1 MSLFILG
8 INHTTAPVEIRER
21 IAFAPDR
28 LAGALDE
35 IRNLPGINEAV
46 ILSTC
51 NRTELYCGND
61 PELEPMHSGQTHDQV
76 INWLAKY
83 HQLSPE
89 ELQAYIYIHPDQE
102 SIRHILRVATGL
114 DSMILG
120 EPQILGQ
127 IKEAYH
133 QANQSG
139 SLGTLLDRLFQHA
152 FSVAK
157 QVRTDTEI
165 GASPVS
171 VAFAAVS
178 LAKQIFGDLGKQT
191 ALLIGA
197 GETIELAA
205 RHLHNNKIGRMIIA
219 NRTVEHA
226 HNLAVEFDA
235 YAIALSELPSHLTEA
250 DIIISSTASP
260 EPILDKASVQQALKT
275 RKHKPMFIVDIAVP
289 RDVEAD
295 VNTLEDVYLYTVD
308 DLQNVIA
315 DNLKSRKK
323 AAIQAEEIIDMQ
335 VKNFVAWMKSLDAV
349 KTIQEFRHKA
359 EASRDEVL
367 QKALQ
372 QLKQG
377 KPSEE
382 VLQFLAHTLT
392 NKLIH
397 NPSVNLKLAG
407 SEGRKE
413 LIRAMRELYGLND
426 KDKDKS

>member
-8 INHTTAPVEIRER
+8 INHKTAPVNIRER

-28 LAGALDE
+28 LADALKE
-35 IRNLPGINEAV
+35 IRKIPGINEAV

-51 NRTELYCGND
+51 NRTELYCGKD
-61 PELEPMHSGQTHDQV
+61 PELAPKQSSQTHDQI

-83 HQLSPE
+83 HRLNPE
-89 ELQAYIYIHPDQE
+89 ELQAYIYIHSERE

-127 IKEAYH
+127 LKDAYH
-133 QANQSG
+133 QASQSG
-139 SLGTLLDRLFQHA
+139 SLGTLLDRLFQHT

-157 QVRTDTEI
+157 QVRTDTQI
-165 GASPVS
+165 GASPIS

-178 LAKQIFGDLGKQT
+178 LAKQIFGDLGNQT

-205 RHLHNNKIGRMIIA
+205 RHMHNNQIGRMIIA

-226 HNLAVEFDA
+226 HNLAMEFDA
-235 YAIALSELPSHLTEA
+235 YAIALSELPSHLAEA

-260 EPILDKASVQQALKT
+260 KPILDKASIQQALKT
-275 RKHKPMFIVDIAVP
+275 RKHRPMFIVDIAVP

-295 VNTLEDVYLYTVD
+295 VSTLEDVYLYTVD
-308 DLQNVIA
+308 DLQNVIT

-335 VKNFVAWMKSLDAV
+335 VEHFIAWMKSLDAV
-349 KTIQEFRHKA
+349 ETIQQFRHQA
-359 EASRDEVL
+359 EVSRDEVL

-397 NPSVNLKLAG
+397 NPSANLKLAG

-413 LIRAMRELYGLND
+413 LILAMRELYGLNE
-426 KDKDKS
+426 KSKS

>member
-28 LAGALDE
+28 LASALDE
-35 IRNLPGINEAV
+35 IRSLPGINEAV

-51 NRTELYCGND
+51 NRTELYCGKD
-61 PELEPMHSGQTHDQV
+61 PEMEPMQSRQIHDQIV
-76 INWLAKY
+76 NWLAQY
-83 HQLSPE
+83 HQLNPE
-89 ELQAYIYIHPDQE
+89 ELRAYTYFHPDQE
-102 SIRHILRVATGL
+102 SIRHILRVAAGL

-127 IKEAYH
+127 LKDAYH
-133 QANQSG
+133 HACKNG
-139 SLGTLLDRLFQHA
+139 SLGTLLDRLFQHT

-178 LAKQIFGDLGKQT
+178 LAKQIFGDLDKQT

-205 RHLHNNKIGRMIIA
+205 RHLHHNKIGRMIIA

-226 HNLAVEFDA
+226 HNLAMEFDA
-235 YAIALSELPSHLTEA
+235 YAIALSELPSHLAEA

-260 EPILDKASVQQALKT
+260 EPILDKASVQRALKT
-275 RKHKPMFIVDIAVP
+275 RKHQPMFIVDIAVP
-289 RDVEAD
+289 RDVETA
-295 VNTLEDVYLYTVD
+295 VNELEDVYLYTVD

-335 VKNFVAWMKSLDAV
+335 VKHFTAWMKSLDAV
-349 KTIQEFRHKA
+349 GTIREFRRKA

-397 NPSVNLKLAG
+397 NPSANLKLAG

-413 LIRAMRELYGLND
+413 LIRAMRELYDLND
-426 KDKDKS
+426 KEKS

>member
-1 MSLFILG
+1 MPLFILG

-21 IAFAPDR
+21 VAFAPER
-28 LAGALDE
+28 LASALDE
-35 IRNLPGINEAV
+35 ARKVPGIGEVA

-51 NRTELYCGND
+51 NRTELYCCQD
-61 PELEPMHSGQTHDQV
+61 PEMETSQAGKTHNR
-76 INWLAKY
+76 IANWLADY
-83 HQLSPE
+83 HQLSQE
-89 ELQAYIYIHPDQE
+89 ELQDYIYIHPGQE

-114 DSMILG
+114 DSLILG

-127 IKEAYH
+127 LKNAYH
-133 QANQSG
+133 QASQTG
-139 SLGTLLDRLFQHA
+139 TLGTLLDRLFQHT

-178 LAKQIFGDLGKQT
+178 LSKQIFDNLEEQT

-205 RHLHNNKIGRMIIA
+205 RHLHDNKIGRMIIA
-219 NRTVEHA
+219 NRTIEHA
-226 HNLAVEFDA
+226 HDLALEFDA
-235 YAIALSELPSHLTEA
+235 YAIALSELPSHLAGA

-260 EPILDKASVQQALKT
+260 EPILNKQDVQQALKS
-275 RKHKPMFIVDIAVP
+275 RKHQPMFMVDIAVP
-289 RDVEAD
+289 RDIETD
-295 VNTLEDVYLYTVD
+295 VSELEDVYLYTVD
-308 DLQNVIA
+308 DLQNVIS
-315 DNLKSRKK
+315 DNLKSREK

-335 VKNFVAWMKSLDAV
+335 VKHFVAWMKSLDAV
-349 KTIQEFRHKA
+349 QTIREFRQQA

-367 QKALQ
+367 QKARQ
-372 QLKQG
+372 QLEQG

-382 VLQFLAHTLT
+382 VLQFLANTLT

-397 NPSVNLKLAG
+397 SPSANLKLAG

-413 LIRAMRELYGLND
+413 LIRAMRELYGLNKSD
-426 KDKDKS
+426 KT

>member
-21 IAFAPDR
+21 VAFASGQ
-28 LAGALDE
+28 LASAIDE
-35 IRNLPGINEAV
+35 IRKLPGINEAA

-51 NRTELYCGND
+51 NRTELYCSHD
-61 PELEPMHSGQTHDQV
+61 PGLGPEH
-76 INWLAKY
+76 INQIYDRVTGWLADY
-83 HQLSPE
+83 HRLSLE
-89 ELQAYIYIHPDQE
+89 KIQNYIYIHPDQE

-114 DSMILG
+114 DSLILG

-127 IKEAYH
+127 LKDAYH

-139 SLGTLLDRLFQHA
+139 ALGTLLDRLFQHT

-157 QVRTDTEI
+157 QVRTNTAI

-178 LAKQIFGDLGKQT
+178 LAKQIFGPLDKQT

-197 GETIELAA
+197 GETIELTA
-205 RHLHNNKIGRMIIA
+205 RHLRDNQIGRMIIA

-226 HNLAVEFDA
+226 HNLAMEFDA
-235 YAIALSELPSHLTEA
+235 YAIALSELPSHLAEA
-250 DIIISSTASP
+250 DIIISSTASSK
-260 EPILDKASVQQALKT
+260 PILDKPAVKQALKT
-275 RKHKPMFIVDIAVP
+275 RRHQPMLIVDIAIP
-289 RDVEAD
+289 RDIEPEVSE
-295 VNTLEDVYLYTVD
+295 LEDVYLYTVD
-308 DLQNVIA
+308 DLKNVIA

-323 AAIQAEEIIDMQ
+323 AAVQAEEIIDMQ
-335 VKNFVAWMKSLDAV
+335 VKHFMAWIKSLDAV
-349 KTIQEFRHKA
+349 QTIREFRDKA
-359 EASRDEVL
+359 ESSRDEVL
-367 QKALQ
+367 QKAQQ
-372 QLKQG
+372 QLEQG
-377 KPSEE
+377 KSADE

-397 NPSVNLKLAG
+397 NPSANLKLAG

-413 LIRAMRELYGLND
+413 LIHAMRELYDLNG
-426 KDKDKS
+426 KDKP